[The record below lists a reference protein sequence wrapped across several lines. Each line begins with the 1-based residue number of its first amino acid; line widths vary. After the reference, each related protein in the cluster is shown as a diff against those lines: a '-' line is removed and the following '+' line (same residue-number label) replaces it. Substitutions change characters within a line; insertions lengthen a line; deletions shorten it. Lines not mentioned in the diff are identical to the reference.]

1 MTDNLDEDQIQTTRE
16 IYQLYRNPNS
26 DLYLQQNTEAIY
38 QAAKREG
45 KYLTRAEI
53 ETFKHSVESTS
64 RNFEARVLR
73 SRKRHLSYRKWLSF
87 SPLHILSGDLLF
99 LRLVKPN
106 NNKKYVV
113 LILQD
118 VFSKMVK
125 LTPINST
132 SSKDTLKAFE
142 QSLIE
147 FGADQQLQGRG
158 YRHLAVDRG

>member
-1 MTDNLDEDQIQTTRE
+1 MTDNLDEDQLQTTQE
-16 IYQLYRNPNS
+16 IYNLYKDPNS
-26 DLYLQQNTEAIY
+26 DLYLQQNTEALY

-45 KYLTRAEI
+45 KFLTRGEI
-53 ETFKHSVESTS
+53 RTFQRSVEAQS
-64 RNFEARVLR
+64 RNFEARILR
-73 SRKRHLSYRKWLSF
+73 SRKRHLSFRKWLSF
-87 SPLHILSGDLLF
+87 SPLHILAGDLLF
-99 LRLVKPN
+99 LRKVRRD

-125 LTPINST
+125 LTPLNST

-147 FGADQQLQGRG
+147 FGSNQRIPGQG
-158 YRHLAVDRG
+158 YKHLAVDRG